1 MRWLV
6 VPAKLNEVWP
16 VVENFWEEMGF
27 DVSSSKRTGIIET
40 KWIAE
45 SDLKKDEGTLGK
57 FDAWLDALANTGT
70 RRKFRTR
77 IEDGVEDGS
86 TEIYLSQRSLLKG
99 LSEHRSRKAKHFDN
113 TVNPDTVYRIEEYKR
128 SGDEEEVMVSNFKE
142 DDLEIQYELLRRL
155 MVKLGTTDL
164 KARESLDKAIE
175 IKNAELINQDGYNY
189 IKLNDNYSRA
199 WRRLNL
205 AIDMVGFLVEDKNR
219 SDGIFYIKYSNLEI
233 EEDGKSPKKK
243 KGLISKLAFW
253 QDDDNDTLED
263 PEGQEMYRKEI
274 EGEDQD
280 EASLEKSEKKWSEK
294 TWRKNFHFCKLG

>member
-6 VPAKLNEVWP
+6 VPAKQNEVWP

-99 LSEHRSRKAKHFDN
+99 LR
-113 TVNPDTVYRIEEYKR
+113 
-128 SGDEEEVMVSNFKE
+128 
-142 DDLEIQYELLRRL
+142 
-155 MVKLGTTDL
+155 
-164 KARESLDKAIE
+164 
-175 IKNAELINQDGYNY
+175 
-189 IKLNDNYSRA
+189 
-199 WRRLNL
+199 
-205 AIDMVGFLVEDKNR
+205 
-219 SDGIFYIKYSNLEI
+219 
-233 EEDGKSPKKK
+233 
-243 KGLISKLAFW
+243 
-253 QDDDNDTLED
+253 
-263 PEGQEMYRKEI
+263 
-274 EGEDQD
+274 
-280 EASLEKSEKKWSEK
+280 
-294 TWRKNFHFCKLG
+294 